1 MKTLKSLS
9 IIFLT
14 IIAMVIS
21 SCTQDWNN
29 HYKEKEQIIE
39 NENVTIVNAKAV
51 EFLQSEASL
60 SSIFNLLGEVGII
73 EQISNSTQRH
83 TILVVKD
90 NTPLPDGIDK
100 KYFSRTH
107 VASVSLSP
115 SYIHNGNDGKGMR
128 LKMLNGKNL
137 TIRTEKDEENNTVTY
152 VNGIKVLS
160 ITKVNDGFI
169 YELESYI
176 DAPPS
181 LYETILTLD
190 EEYSVFRQMVLGKA
204 TRTFDRSASMPVGV
218 DGTGNTVFDSIFTET
233 FPYFAAKGF
242 DLTSEELTA
251 TMLLPSN
258 DLITNALNVAKN
270 YLREGNLERQ
280 DSILENW
287 FFQSAFF
294 NKIYEPSDFEARVND
309 ASNPDLTSVF
319 SKQWRTTVQQID
331 YDSRVVMSNGV
342 YYKTTA
348 LKLPTNVLIYRL
360 KDHFK
365 WYEFMTAEEKQHFFK
380 ETNITYTETKA
391 GVTLWSGW
399 PSAGFPYID
408 NRTLYFK
415 LDDVGKET
423 KEWKLEFTAVKCTDN
438 GDGTYKMEEFGIPPG
453 EYDLCLGFE
462 EYKSIPVGDER
473 RPGDRYVY
481 FNDELVATI
490 TDADLNTTKFHYD
503 RNGQGYPEFY
513 DSGHKFPTDPTGQKV
528 ANYDRDGGK
537 VAVIQVTGE
546 GLQPV
551 KFTFHTPVAGSESK
565 LAFHHWCL
573 RPTKNCY

>member
-9 IIFLT
+9 VILLT
-14 IIAMVIS
+14 IVAMVIS

-29 HYKEKEQIIE
+29 HYKEKEQVIE
-39 NENVTIVNAKAV
+39 NENVTIVNAKV
-51 EFLQSEASL
+51 IEFLQSETSL
-60 SSIFNLLGEVGII
+60 SSIFNLLGETGIV
-73 EQISNSTQRH
+73 EQINNSAQRY

-90 NTPLPDGIDK
+90 NVPVPEGIDK
-100 KYFSRTH
+100 KYFTRTH

-115 SYIHNGNDGKGMR
+115 SYIQSGMR

-137 TIRTEKDEENNTVTY
+137 TIVTNKDEENNTLTY

-160 ITKVNDGFI
+160 VTKVNDGFV

-204 TRTFDRSASMPVGV
+204 TREFNRSASMPIGV
-218 DGTGNTVFDSIFTET
+218 DGTGNTVYDSIFTET

-258 DLITNALNVAKN
+258 DLITNALGVAKA
-270 YLREGNLERQ
+270 YLRDGNLERQ

-294 NKIYEPSDFEARVND
+294 NKIYEPADFEARVND

-319 SKQWRTTVQQID
+319 SKQWRTTVQKID

-360 KDHFK
+360 KDYFK
-365 WYEFMTAEEKQHFFK
+365 WYEFMSAEEKQYFFK
-380 ETNITYTETKA
+380 ETNMTYTETKT
-391 GVTLWSGW
+391 GVTAWSGW
-399 PSAGFPYID
+399 PAAGFPKIE
-408 NRTLYFK
+408 NRAIYYV
-415 LDDVGKET
+415 LDEVGKEA

-438 GDGTYKMEEFGIPPG
+438 GDGTYKMEAFGIPPG
-453 EYDLCLGFE
+453 EYDLCFGFE
-462 EYKSIPVGDER
+462 EYKSIPVGDPR
-473 RPGDRYVY
+473 RPGDRDVY

-490 TDADLNTTKFHYD
+490 SDADLNTTKFHYD

-513 DSGHKFPTDPTGQKV
+513 NSSHGTPTDPPGGKP
-528 ANYDRDGGK
+528 ANYDRDGGR
-537 VAVIQVTGE
+537 VAIIQVTGE

-551 KFTFHTPVAGSESK
+551 KFTFHTPVAGADSK

>member
-9 IIFLT
+9 VIFLT

-29 HYKEKEQIIE
+29 HYKEKEQVIE
-39 NENVTIVNAKAV
+39 NENVTIIDAKAI
-51 EFLQSEASL
+51 EFLQSETSL
-60 SSIFNLLGEVGII
+60 SSIFDLLGETGIVD
-73 EQISNSTQRH
+73 QINNSTQRY
-83 TILVVKD
+83 TILVAKD
-90 NTPLPDGIDK
+90 DVPVPEGIDK
-100 KYFSRTH
+100 RYFTRTH

-115 SYIHNGNDGKGMR
+115 SYIQSGMR

-137 TIRTEKDEENNTVTY
+137 TIVTEKDAENNTITY
-152 VNGIKVLS
+152 INGIKVLS
-160 ITKVNDGFI
+160 ITKVNDGFV

-181 LYETILTLD
+181 LYETILALD

-204 TRTFDRSASMPVGV
+204 TREFNRAASMPVGV
-218 DGTGNTVFDSIFTET
+218 DGTGNTVYDSIFTET
-233 FPYFAAKGF
+233 FPYFAAKEF

-258 DLITNALNVAKN
+258 DLITNALSVARA
-270 YLREGNLERQ
+270 YLRDGNLDRQ
-280 DSILENW
+280 DSILEDW

-294 NKIYEPSDFEARVND
+294 NKVYEPEDFEARVND

-319 SKQWRTTVQQID
+319 SKQWRTTVQKID

-348 LKLPTNVLIYRL
+348 LKLPINVLIYRL
-360 KDHFK
+360 KDSFK
-365 WYEFMTAEEKQHFFK
+365 WYEFMSAEEKQYFFK
-380 ETNITYTETKA
+380 ETNIVYTETKT
-391 GVTLWSGW
+391 GVAAWSGW
-399 PSAGFPYID
+399 PAAGFPRIE
-408 NRTLYFK
+408 NRAVYYA
-415 LDDVGKET
+415 LDEVGKET

-438 GDGTYKMEEFGIPPG
+438 GDGTYKMEAFGIPPG
-453 EYDLCLGFE
+453 EYDLCFGFE
-462 EYKSIPVGDER
+462 EYKSIPVGDPR
-473 RPGDRYVY
+473 RPGDRDVY
-481 FNDELVATI
+481 FNDEYVATI
-490 TDADLNTTKFHYD
+490 TDAQLNTTAFHYD

-513 DSGHKFPTDPTGQKV
+513 NASHGTPTDPTGGKP
-528 ANYDRDGGK
+528 ANYDRDGTR
-537 VAVIQVTGE
+537 VAIIQVTGE

-551 KFTFHTPVAGSESK
+551 KFTFHTTTSGPDVK